1 MKTIIKNCQLIGEQV
16 LKSIIIEKGKI
27 IDITLNKVQADNII
41 DVNGLVATAGL
52 IDMHIH
58 LREPGFEYK
67 EDIGSGTKSAVMGGF
82 TAVAAMPN
90 TKPVCDNKETIAL
103 ILDKAKKSGYAK
115 VYPIASITKEL
126 NGKELTDFEELMNAG
141 AIAISDDG
149 RPIESTEMMRNALLK
164 AKELGI
170 TVISHCEDT
179 TISEGAI
186 NEGEISRK
194 LGIKGI
200 PHIAE
205 DLNIARECL
214 LSLEYDVPV
223 HIAHIST
230 KTGVDLVRHYKGL
243 GAKITSETCP
253 HYFSLTEEAI
263 LLKGT
268 NAKMNP
274 PLRTNDD
281 VKAVIEG
288 LKDGTI
294 DVIVTDHAPHSKEEK
309 EKSLENA
316 PNGIVGLETSLQ
328 VGITYLVKQGHLAL
342 EKLIE
347 KMTVN
352 PAHILKLNSGKL
364 EVGADADITLF
375 NPDELVTVNAST
387 FQSKSKNTPY
397 DGEKLYGKV
406 KYVFINGKLV
416 VENSKLI

>member
-1 MKTIIKNCQLIGEQV
+1 MKTIIKNCQLLGEQV
-16 LKSIIIEKGKI
+16 LKSIIIENGKI
-27 IDITLNKVQADNII
+27 TDITSNNIQADNVI
-41 DVNGLVATAGL
+41 DANGLIATAGL
-52 IDMHIH
+52 IDMHVH

-67 EDIGSGTKSAVMGGF
+67 EDIDSGTKAAVMGGF
-82 TAVAAMPN
+82 TAVACMPN
-90 TKPVCDNKETIAL
+90 TKPVCDHKETIAL
-103 ILDKAKKSGYAK
+103 ILHKAKMRNYAK
-115 VYPIASITKEL
+115 VYPVASITMEL
-126 NGKELTDFEELMNAG
+126 NGKELCDFEELKNAG
-141 AIAISDDG
+141 AVALSDDG
-149 RPIESTEMMRNALLK
+149 RPVESTKMMRDALLK
-164 AKELGI
+164 AKELGLN
-170 TVISHCEDT
+170 VISHCEDT

-186 NEGEISRK
+186 NEGEISKK

-243 GAKITSETCP
+243 EAKITAETCP
-253 HYFSLTEEAI
+253 HYFSLTDQAVLE
-263 LLKGT
+263 KGT

-274 PLRTNDD
+274 PLRTSED

-309 EKSLENA
+309 EKPLETA

-328 VGITYLVKQGHLAL
+328 VGITYLVKQGHLTL

-347 KMTVN
+347 KMTIN
-352 PAHILKLNSGKL
+352 PAKILKLHSGKL
-364 EVGADADITLF
+364 EIGADADITIF
-375 NPDELVTVNAST
+375 NPDELVTINAST

-406 KYVFINGKLV
+406 KYVFINGKMV

>member
-1 MKTIIKNCQLIGEQV
+1 MKTIIKNCLLIGEQA
-16 LKSIIIEKGKI
+16 LNNIIIENGKI
-27 IDITLNKVQADNII
+27 VDITSDNLRTDNEI
-41 DVNGLVATAGL
+41 DANGLIATAGL
-52 IDMHIH
+52 IDMHTH

-67 EDIGSGTKSAVMGGF
+67 EDIESATKAAVMGGF

-103 ILDKAKKSGYAK
+103 ILDKAKQSGYAK
-115 VYPIASITKEL
+115 VFPIASITKEM
-126 NGKELTDFEELMNAG
+126 NGKELTDFEELKNAG
-141 AIAISDDG
+141 AVAVSDDG
-149 RPIESTEMMRNALLK
+149 RPVESTLMMRNALLK
-164 AKELGI
+164 AKELEL

-186 NEGEISRK
+186 NEGEISKK

-214 LSLEYDVPV
+214 LSLEYDVSV

-243 GAKITSETCP
+243 GAKITAETCP
-253 HYFSLTEEAI
+253 HYFTLTEDAI
-263 LLKGT
+263 ILKGT

-274 PLRTNDD
+274 PLRTSED
-281 VKAVIEG
+281 VNAVIEG
-288 LKDGTI
+288 LSDGTI
-294 DVIVTDHAPHSKEEK
+294 DVIATDHAPHSKEEK
-309 EKSLENA
+309 DKSLEQA
-316 PNGIVGLETSLQ
+316 PNGIIGLETALQ
-328 VGITYLVKQGHLAL
+328 VGITYLVKQGHLTL
-342 EKLIE
+342 EKLID

-352 PAHILKLNSGKL
+352 PAHILKLGSGKL
-364 EVGADADITLF
+364 EIGADADITLF
-375 NPDELVTVNAST
+375 NADEMVTVDASK
-387 FQSKSKNTPY
+387 FLSKSKNTPF

>member
-1 MKTIIKNCQLIGEQV
+1 MKTIIKNCQLLGEQV
-16 LKSIIIEKGKI
+16 LKSIIIENGKI
-27 IDITLNKVQADNII
+27 IDITLNNIQADNEI
-41 DVNGLVATAGL
+41 DAKGLVATAGL
-52 IDMHIH
+52 IDMHVH

-67 EDIGSGTKSAVMGGF
+67 EDIESGTKAAVMGGF
-82 TAVAAMPN
+82 TTVACMPN
-90 TKPVCDNKETIAL
+90 TKPVCDNKETIKF
-103 ILDKAKKSGYAK
+103 ILDKAKKVGLAK

-126 NGKELTDFEELMNAG
+126 NGKELCDFEELKNAG
-141 AIAISDDG
+141 AVAISDDG
-149 RPIESTEMMRNALLK
+149 KPVESTLMMRNALLK
-164 AKELGI
+164 AKELSL

-205 DLNIARECL
+205 DLAIARECL

-243 GAKITSETCP
+243 GAKITAETCP
-253 HYFSLTEEAI
+253 HYFSLTDQVVLE
-263 LLKGT
+263 KGT

-274 PLRTNDD
+274 PLRTSED
-281 VKAVIEG
+281 VMAIIEG
-288 LKDGTI
+288 LADGTI

-309 EKSLENA
+309 EKSLESA
-316 PNGIVGLETSLQ
+316 PNGIVGIETSLQ
-328 VGITYLVKQGHLAL
+328 VGITYLVKKGHLTL

-364 EVGADADITLF
+364 EIGADADITLF
-375 NPDELVTVNAST
+375 NADELVTVNAST

-406 KYVFINGKLV
+406 KYVFIDGKLV